1 VRISRGTSFGEQG
14 FFRVIRGIN
23 IGIESDGV
31 WATPEDTWTDD
42 VRHHLSDEERNDPN
56 NKPKNEEQ
64 NELEAPLFG
73 QKGGC

>member
-1 VRISRGTSFGEQG
+1 MNKDSSKLLEAS
-14 FFRVIRGIN
+14 N
-23 IGIESDGV
+23 WYESDGA

-73 QKGGC
+73 QKGGCRVAKATF